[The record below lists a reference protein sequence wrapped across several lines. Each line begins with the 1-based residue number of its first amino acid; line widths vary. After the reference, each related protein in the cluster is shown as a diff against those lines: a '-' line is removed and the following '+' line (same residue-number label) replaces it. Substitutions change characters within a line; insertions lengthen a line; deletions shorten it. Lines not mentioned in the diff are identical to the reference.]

1 MIIVINSFEDKAQNG
16 KDKNNNKFYKTA
28 GAEKIYER
36 KEYIILK
43 VRKGYIV
50 YNTKKKFENGHTHIQ
65 SFEMSKT
72 IIDNNI
78 RKKRP

>member
-36 KEYIILK
+36 KEYIISQKRL
-43 VRKGYIV
+43 YS
-50 YNTKKKFENGHTHIQ
+50 IQ
-65 SFEMSKT
+65 YQKE
-72 IIDNNI
+72 I
-78 RKKRP
+78 